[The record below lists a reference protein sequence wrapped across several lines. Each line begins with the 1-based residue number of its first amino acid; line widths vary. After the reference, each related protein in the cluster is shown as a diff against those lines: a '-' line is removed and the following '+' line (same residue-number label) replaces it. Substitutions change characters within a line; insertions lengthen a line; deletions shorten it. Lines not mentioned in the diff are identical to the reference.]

1 MLIEACAC
9 SFALLSAVP
18 ATADVLAS
26 TPAASAIPEGVRAMI
41 DKAIAGGDTKVAAAV
56 LALAREAHPEA
67 AGEVDAIEAAWRAG
81 LAEEKA
87 RREQEAR
94 RRLASAPLFD
104 NWKGQVEFGASRST
118 GNTSN
123 LGIYGALSAERE
135 GAEWTHKL
143 KARADIQRSN
153 GMTTTQRVLASWQPH
168 YSVGDRLYAYGLGQ
182 YEHDRFLGYENRYTL
197 GGGLGY
203 GIIASD
209 DVTLDLAG
217 GPAFHLTDFTT
228 GKTEPTLA
236 GRASLDFAWKITP
249 TLQLSQ
255 TGSFFLERGDG
266 SASASTALDTKLIGA
281 LKARFSYNVQYERG
295 TPPGVDPVD
304 TLSRAT
310 LIYSF

>member
-94 RRLASAPLFD
+94 RRLASAPRFD

-123 LGIYGALSAERE
+123 RGIYGGPSAE
-135 GAEWTHKL
+135 GGSAE
-143 KARADIQRSN
+143 
-153 GMTTTQRVLASWQPH
+153 
-168 YSVGDRLYAYGLGQ
+168 
-182 YEHDRFLGYENRYTL
+182 
-197 GGGLGY
+197 
-203 GIIASD
+203 
-209 DVTLDLAG
+209 G
-217 GPAFHLTDFTT
+217 GPETRRV
-228 GKTEPTLA
+228 GKEC
-236 GRASLDFAWKITP
+236 
-249 TLQLSQ
+249 
-255 TGSFFLERGDG
+255 
-266 SASASTALDTKLIGA
+266 
-281 LKARFSYNVQYERG
+281 V
-295 TPPGVDPVD
+295 
-304 TLSRAT
+304 
-310 LIYSF
+310 